1 VLVRRQ
7 DHGDAARDRHAQ
19 VCHSQT
25 AARDAASATHAR
37 PYPRMRVSAR
47 SSAFMHALKCEHPYP
62 DMRAVTAVPIRPIRA
77 ASACCH
83 GLRVCHGGGH
93 VRRSI
98 SRGPFVHAICRTF
111 ANGMLRV
118 ARCLLHVACC
128 MLHAARC
135 ILPVACCTLSVCTL
149 PRCTLHVVCCILH
162 VACCTLPV
170 AYCMLSVARCL
181 VAHCL
186 LHAAYCPLHVAR
198 RPGRMPLR
206 IRLPVSRS
214 ILRGLFVISRT
225 LRTCARNPPHSNM
238 VCACA
243 FVCYMCVCVS
253 VGVCVRRGGGE
264 HPQVRQ
270 DRAYRVVPASYA
282 RSRAMPRGSSVGTVR
297 RSVRRA
303 VPQAAL
309 CCMLHAACCMLHVAC
324 CLLHAVRCMLPVARC
339 LLHAVCCMLHVACR
353 LLHVARWHGG
363 MVACGA
369 VRLEPLPRLRVSCS
383 KPRCV
388 FASTVSSPRCKRTV
402 SARDARI
409 DRRTPHPPACTRVR
423 WAACGPPR
431 SGCGEA
437 SRVSAP
443 TWRSRAKLFRKRPE
457 TSGNFRRAP
466 PATCYTSGSVR
477 KLPET
482 YAPPAGTSWSE

>member
-1 VLVRRQ
+1 MAHAARLGLHVADAVLVRRQ

-47 SSAFMHALKCEHPYP
+47 SSAFMHALKCEHPYT

-128 MLHAARC
+128 MLHAAC
-135 ILPVACCTLSVCTL
+135 
-149 PRCTLHVVCCILH
+149 
-162 VACCTLPV
+162 
-170 AYCMLSVARCL
+170 CML
-181 VAHCL
+181 
-186 LHAAYCPLHVAR
+186 HAAR
-198 RPGRMPLR
+198 RPGPHAVR

-243 FVCYMCVCVS
+243 FVCYMCVCVC

-309 CCMLHAACCMLHVAC
+309 CCMLHAACCMLHVVR

-482 YAPPAGTSWSE
+482 